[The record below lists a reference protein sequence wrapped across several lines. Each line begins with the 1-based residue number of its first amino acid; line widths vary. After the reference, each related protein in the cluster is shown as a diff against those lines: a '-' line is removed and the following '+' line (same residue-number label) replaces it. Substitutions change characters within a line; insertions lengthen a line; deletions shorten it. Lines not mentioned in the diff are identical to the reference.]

1 MILRTIDIRTS
12 TGKVGETYERPTR
25 MPISRD
31 YAILQNMVVR
41 IRNELSLALGS
52 VRIPGSAIAVVLAV
66 IYDLGERS
74 QGKCTV
80 QDLAEEFASK
90 LQVVL
95 SSAELDAISVMYPAP
110 IANDEKIVE
119 ILVYE
124 VANIFRPSLS
134 PRRLELVELAFNVC
148 DVKELYVVSEEEI
161 RAQFNGDAFKYFI
174 GSDAS
179 MSGDEATDRFLQS
192 VQLYL
197 CSEKGGMDVN
207 DFIDYYSCV
216 SAEIS
221 SDNEFERLLKT
232 QWFSTGN

>member
-1 MILRTIDIRTS
+1 
-12 TGKVGETYERPTR
+12 

-31 YAILQNMVVR
+31 YGILQNMVVR

-52 VRIPGSAIAVVLAV
+52 ARIPGSAVAVVLAV
-66 IYDLGERS
+66 IYDLGERY
-74 QGKCTV
+74 QGKCTI
-80 QDLAEEFASK
+80 QNLAQELSSK

-95 SSAELDAISVMYPAP
+95 SSAELDSISVMYPAP

-148 DVKELYVVSEEEI
+148 DVKELYVVSEDEI
-161 RAQFNGDAFKYFI
+161 RAQFNGEAFRYFI

-207 DFIDYYSCV
+207 DFVDYYSCV

-221 SDNEFERLLKT
+221 SDYEFERLLKT
-232 QWFSTGN
+232 QWFSATATDN